1 MRTGSVA
8 PNSEIAQAGSIVF
21 SPKRMPV
28 CRYVNILSKKSVS
41 LLDILQVVA
50 DNIKLLIVGPLLV
63 GVLALRVSFLI
74 PPSYTAVTQFLPP
87 QQQQSAAASMLAGL
101 GSLGGLAGAASGLKN
116 PADQYVAF
124 LKSQTLQSALIDEFK
139 LMDYYESTLKADA
152 LASLNANTRVNAGKD
167 GLIKIE
173 FDDKNPEL
181 SAKIAN
187 AYVDQLRL
195 LLGRLVVTEAQN
207 RRIFFEKQLQETK
220 RNMIAAEQALQAGGV
235 DARSLK
241 MKPEAAIEGLAKLQA
256 QVAAQ
261 EVKVASMRGYLT
273 EQAPEFKQAIL
284 ELSALRS
291 QLARIEGN
299 KNTSIQNDDGYIA
312 RFREFKYHETLFDLF
327 AKQYELAKIDE
338 AREGAVIQVLDVAVT
353 PEKKS
358 KPKKALIAVMATLA
372 TGFVLLTFVFVR
384 QSLRNASQ
392 DLETAAK
399 LSRIRQSLLGH

>member
-1 MRTGSVA
+1 MT
-8 PNSEIAQAGSIVF
+8 NNNLEIK
-21 SPKRMPV
+21 SPTEDDE
-28 CRYVNILSKKSVS
+28 IS

-50 DNIKLLIVGPLLV
+50 DNIKLLIIGPLLV
-63 GVLALRVSFLI
+63 GVLALGGSFLI

-87 QQQQSAAASMLAGL
+87 QQQQSAAASMLANL

-124 LKSQTLQSALIDEFK
+124 LKSQTLQSALVDEFK

-173 FDDKNPEL
+173 FDDKNPEF
-181 SAKIAN
+181 SAKVAN
-187 AYVDQLRL
+187 AYVEQLRL

-207 RRIFFEKQLQETK
+207 RRIFFEKQLQEAK
-220 RNMIAAEQALQAGGV
+220 RNMIAAEQALQSGGV
-235 DARSLK
+235 DAKSLK

-273 EQAPEFKQAIL
+273 EQAPEFKQAII

-299 KNTSIQNDDGYIA
+299 KNTSVQNDDGYIA
-312 RFREFKYHETLFDLF
+312 RYREFKYHETLFDLF

-338 AREGAVIQVLDVAVT
+338 AREGAIIQVLDIAVT

-372 TGFVLLTFVFVR
+372 TGFMLLVFVFVR
-384 QSLRNASQ
+384 QSLQNASQ
-392 DLETAAK
+392 NLETAAK
-399 LSRIRQSLLGH
+399 LSQIRQSLFGH

>member
-1 MRTGSVA
+1 MTNNNLGIKS
-8 PNSEIAQAGSIVF
+8 PTENDEI
-21 SPKRMPV
+21 
-28 CRYVNILSKKSVS
+28 S

-50 DNIKLLIVGPLLV
+50 DNIKLLIIGPLLV
-63 GVLALRVSFLI
+63 GVLALGGSFLI

-87 QQQQSAAASMLAGL
+87 QQQQSAAASMLANL

-124 LKSQTLQSALIDEFK
+124 LKSQTLQSALVDEFK

-173 FDDKNPEL
+173 FDDKNPEF

-187 AYVDQLRL
+187 AYVEQLRL
-195 LLGRLVVTEAQN
+195 LLGRLAVTEAQN

-220 RNMIAAEQALQAGGV
+220 RNMITAEQTLQAGGV
-235 DARSLK
+235 DAKSLK

-273 EQAPEFKQAIL
+273 EQAPEFKQAII

-299 KNTSIQNDDGYIA
+299 KNTSVQNDDGYIA
-312 RFREFKYHETLFDLF
+312 RYREFKYHETLFDLF

-338 AREGAVIQVLDVAVT
+338 AREGAIIQVLDIAVT

-372 TGFVLLTFVFVR
+372 TGFMLLVFVFVR
-384 QSLRNASQ
+384 QSLQNASQ
-392 DLETAAK
+392 NLETAAK
-399 LSRIRQSLLGH
+399 LSQIRQSLFGH

>member
-1 MRTGSVA
+1 MT
-8 PNSEIAQAGSIVF
+8 NNNLEIKYPAEDDEI
-21 SPKRMPV
+21 
-28 CRYVNILSKKSVS
+28 S

-50 DNIKLLIVGPLLV
+50 DNIKLLIIGPLLV
-63 GVLALRVSFLI
+63 GVLALGGSFLMS
-74 PPSYTAVTQFLPP
+74 PTYTAVTQFLPP
-87 QQQQSAAASMLAGL
+87 QQQQSAAASMLASL

-124 LKSQTLQSALIDEFK
+124 LKSQTLQSALVDEFK

-173 FDDKNPEL
+173 FDDKNPEF
-181 SAKIAN
+181 SAKVAN
-187 AYVDQLRL
+187 AYVEQLRL

-207 RRIFFEKQLQETK
+207 RRIFFEKQLQEAK
-220 RNMIAAEQALQAGGV
+220 RNMIAAEQALQSGGV

-273 EQAPEFKQAIL
+273 EQAPEFKQAII
-284 ELSALRS
+284 ELSALRA
-291 QLARIEGN
+291 QLSRIEGN
-299 KNTSIQNDDGYIA
+299 KNTSVQNDDGYVA

-372 TGFVLLTFVFVR
+372 TVFVLLIFVFVR

-399 LSRIRQSLLGH
+399 LSRIRQSLLEH

>member
-1 MRTGSVA
+1 MT
-8 PNSEIAQAGSIVF
+8 NNNLEIK
-21 SPKRMPV
+21 SPAEDDE
-28 CRYVNILSKKSVS
+28 IS

-50 DNIKLLIVGPLLV
+50 DNIKLLIIGPLLM
-63 GVLALRVSFLI
+63 GVLALGGSFLMS
-74 PPSYTAVTQFLPP
+74 PSYTAVTQFLPP

-124 LKSQTLQSALIDEFK
+124 LKSQTLQSALVDEFK

-173 FDDKNPEL
+173 FDDKNPEF

-187 AYVDQLRL
+187 AYVEQLRL
-195 LLGRLVVTEAQN
+195 LLGRLAVTEAQN

-220 RNMIAAEQALQAGGV
+220 RNMIAAEQALQSGGV

-273 EQAPEFKQAIL
+273 EQAPEFKQAII
-284 ELSALRS
+284 ELSALRA
-291 QLARIEGN
+291 QLSRIEGN
-299 KNTSIQNDDGYIA
+299 KNTSVQNDDGYVA

-372 TGFVLLTFVFVR
+372 TVFVLLIFVFVR

-399 LSRIRQSLLGH
+399 LSRIRQSLLEH

>member
-1 MRTGSVA
+1 MT
-8 PNSEIAQAGSIVF
+8 NNNLEIK
-21 SPKRMPV
+21 SPTE
-28 CRYVNILSKKSVS
+28 NDEIS

-50 DNIKLLIVGPLLV
+50 DNIKLLIIGPLLV
-63 GVLALRVSFLI
+63 GVLALGVSFLI

-87 QQQQSAAASMLAGL
+87 QQQQSAAASMLANL

-124 LKSQTLQSALIDEFK
+124 LKSQTLQSALVDEFK

-173 FDDKNPEL
+173 FDDKNPEF

-187 AYVDQLRL
+187 AYVEQLRL
-195 LLGRLVVTEAQN
+195 LLGRLAVTEAQN

-220 RNMIAAEQALQAGGV
+220 RNMITAEQTLQAGGV
-235 DARSLK
+235 DVKSLK

-273 EQAPEFKQAIL
+273 EQAPEFKQAII

-291 QLARIEGN
+291 QLVRIEGN
-299 KNTSIQNDDGYIA
+299 KNTSVQNDDGYIA
-312 RFREFKYHETLFDLF
+312 RYREFKYHETLFDLF

-338 AREGAVIQVLDVAVT
+338 AREGAIIQVLDIAVT

-372 TGFVLLTFVFVR
+372 TGFMLLVFVFVR
-384 QSLRNASQ
+384 QSLQNASQ
-392 DLETAAK
+392 NLETAAK
-399 LSRIRQSLLGH
+399 LSQIRQSLFGH

>member
-1 MRTGSVA
+1 MT
-8 PNSEIAQAGSIVF
+8 NNNLEIK
-21 SPKRMPV
+21 SPAEDDE
-28 CRYVNILSKKSVS
+28 IS

-50 DNIKLLIVGPLLV
+50 DNIKLLIIGPLLV
-63 GVLALRVSFLI
+63 GVLALGGSFLMS
-74 PPSYTAVTQFLPP
+74 PTYTAVTQFLPP
-87 QQQQSAAASMLAGL
+87 QQQQSAAASMLASL

-124 LKSQTLQSALIDEFK
+124 LKSQTLQSALVDEFK

-173 FDDKNPEL
+173 FDDKNPEF
-181 SAKIAN
+181 SAKVAN
-187 AYVDQLRL
+187 AYVEQLRL
-195 LLGRLVVTEAQN
+195 LLGRLAVTEAQN
-207 RRIFFEKQLQETK
+207 RRIFFEKQLQEAK
-220 RNMIAAEQALQAGGV
+220 RNMIAAEQALQSGGV

-273 EQAPEFKQAIL
+273 EQAPEFKQAII
-284 ELSALRS
+284 ELSALRA
-291 QLARIEGN
+291 QLSRIEGN
-299 KNTSIQNDDGYIA
+299 KNTSVQNDDGYVA

-372 TGFVLLTFVFVR
+372 TVFVLLIFVFVR

-399 LSRIRQSLLGH
+399 LSRIRQSLLEH

>member
-1 MRTGSVA
+1 MT
-8 PNSEIAQAGSIVF
+8 NNNLEIK
-21 SPKRMPV
+21 SPAEDDE
-28 CRYVNILSKKSVS
+28 IS

-50 DNIKLLIVGPLLV
+50 DNIKLLIIGPLLV
-63 GVLALRVSFLI
+63 GVLALGGSFLMS
-74 PPSYTAVTQFLPP
+74 PTYTAVTQFLPP
-87 QQQQSAAASMLAGL
+87 QQQQSAAASMLASL

-124 LKSQTLQSALIDEFK
+124 LKSQTLQSALVDEFK

-173 FDDKNPEL
+173 FDDKNPEF
-181 SAKIAN
+181 SAKVAN
-187 AYVDQLRL
+187 AYVEQLRL

-207 RRIFFEKQLQETK
+207 RRIFFEKQLQEAK
-220 RNMIAAEQALQAGGV
+220 RNMIAAEQALQSGGV

-273 EQAPEFKQAIL
+273 EQAPEFKQAII
-284 ELSALRS
+284 ELSALRA
-291 QLARIEGN
+291 QLSRIEGN
-299 KNTSIQNDDGYIA
+299 KNTSVQNDDGYVA

-372 TGFVLLTFVFVR
+372 TVFVLLIFVFVR

-399 LSRIRQSLLGH
+399 LSRIRQSLLEH

>member
-1 MRTGSVA
+1 MT
-8 PNSEIAQAGSIVF
+8 NNNLEIK
-21 SPKRMPV
+21 SPAEDDE
-28 CRYVNILSKKSVS
+28 IS

-50 DNIKLLIVGPLLV
+50 DNIKLLIIGPLLV
-63 GVLALRVSFLI
+63 GVLALGGSFLMS
-74 PPSYTAVTQFLPP
+74 PTYTAVTQFLPP
-87 QQQQSAAASMLAGL
+87 QQQQSAAASMLASL
-101 GSLGGLAGAASGLKN
+101 GSLGGLAGAASGIKN

-124 LKSQTLQSALIDEFK
+124 LKSQTLQSALVDEFK

-173 FDDKNPEL
+173 FDDKNPEF
-181 SAKIAN
+181 SAKVAN
-187 AYVDQLRL
+187 AYVEQLRL

-207 RRIFFEKQLQETK
+207 RRIFFEKQLQEAK
-220 RNMIAAEQALQAGGV
+220 RNMIAAEQALQSGGV

-273 EQAPEFKQAIL
+273 EQAPEFKQAII
-284 ELSALRS
+284 ELSALRA
-291 QLARIEGN
+291 QLSRIEGN
-299 KNTSIQNDDGYIA
+299 KNTSVQNDDGYVA

-372 TGFVLLTFVFVR
+372 TVFVLLIFVFVR

-399 LSRIRQSLLGH
+399 LSRIRQSLLEH

>member
-1 MRTGSVA
+1 MT
-8 PNSEIAQAGSIVF
+8 NNNLEIKYPAEDDEI
-21 SPKRMPV
+21 
-28 CRYVNILSKKSVS
+28 S

-50 DNIKLLIVGPLLV
+50 DNIKLLIIGPLLV
-63 GVLALRVSFLI
+63 GVLALGGSFLMS
-74 PPSYTAVTQFLPP
+74 PTYTAVTQFLPP
-87 QQQQSAAASMLAGL
+87 QQQQSAAASMLASL

-124 LKSQTLQSALIDEFK
+124 LKSQTLQSALVDEFK

-173 FDDKNPEL
+173 FDDKNPEF
-181 SAKIAN
+181 SAKVAN
-187 AYVDQLRL
+187 AYVEQLRL
-195 LLGRLVVTEAQN
+195 LLGRLAVTEAQN
-207 RRIFFEKQLQETK
+207 RRIFFEKQLQEAK
-220 RNMIAAEQALQAGGV
+220 RNMIAAEQALQSGGV

-273 EQAPEFKQAIL
+273 EQAPEFKQAII
-284 ELSALRS
+284 ELSALRA
-291 QLARIEGN
+291 QLSRIEGN
-299 KNTSIQNDDGYIA
+299 KNTSVQNDDGYVA

-372 TGFVLLTFVFVR
+372 TVFVLLIFVFVR

-399 LSRIRQSLLGH
+399 LSRIRQSLLEH